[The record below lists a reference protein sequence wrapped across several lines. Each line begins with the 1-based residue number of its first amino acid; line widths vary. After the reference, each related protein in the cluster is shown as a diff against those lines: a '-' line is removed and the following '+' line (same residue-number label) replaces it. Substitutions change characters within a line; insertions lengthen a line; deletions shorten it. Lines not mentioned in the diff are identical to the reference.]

1 MCLPQPLMETGLD
14 TKRMGLQPAQASCPT
29 HVWSEQSWWIWVL
42 CGGKEMSLGGWE
54 KNQACSPNSLCHSNP
69 GHPGTERMF
78 LWRRGRR
85 WRGAG
90 SCRRPLSLWSPY
102 FWEGAGRVG
111 VWAARQGPLTS
122 GVSQNHQEGVGSR
135 LAVGRGARHT
145 ELDPKQSERG
155 PGGELGNPA
164 FMSYRGGS
172 SAHLVL
178 LLRDK
183 LCAS

>member
-1 MCLPQPLMETGLD
+1 
-14 TKRMGLQPAQASCPT
+14 MG
-29 HVWSEQSWWIWVL
+29 
-42 CGGKEMSLGGWE
+42 
-54 KNQACSPNSLCHSNP
+54 
-69 GHPGTERMF
+69 
-78 LWRRGRR
+78 
-85 WRGAG
+85 
-90 SCRRPLSLWSPY
+90 
-102 FWEGAGRVG
+102 VG

-122 GVSQNHQEGVGSR
+122 GVSQNHQEGVGSC
-135 LAVGRGARHT
+135 LAVGMGARHT